1 MEDLEARALA
11 RLEPAAAE
19 YITRGA
25 GGNDTRQANLD
36 GWRRL
41 QVRPHVLRDVSA
53 VDTSTTVLGIPVAA
67 PILVAPTAQQHLV
80 CPDAECAT
88 ARAAAATGTVMV
100 SSMAS
105 SRPFAEIAAA
115 APDGPQFAQM
125 YMLRDR
131 GRSRAIAEAARDA
144 GARAIVASVDAGA
157 IPYGRGATELGARV
171 AGLVAEYD
179 ASVTIDDV
187 MRLGEWSGL
196 PVVVKGVV
204 RSDDA
209 RECVDAGVAAV
220 YVSNHGV
227 ASSTDASTPLQRSP
241 MLSRASKAARRSTST
256 VASVRVSMCCGRSLS
271 APRQCSSAAP
281 SCGASRWAARQARAR
296 CSNDYTTSWRARWPS
311 AARRRSQT
319 SRPTWWR
326 CGDRPGWTI
335 SRRRSSIA
343 RGGPRASDVRAR
355 RCGCD
360 PSARPPA

>member
-220 YVSNHGV
+220 YVSNHGGRILDGCIDAAAALADV
-227 ASSTDASTPLQRSP
+227 VTGVEGRAEVYVDGGIRTGVDVLRALALGASAVLVGRPILWGLALGGETGACEVLQR
-241 MLSRASKAARRSTST
+241 LHDELARAMAF
-256 VASVRVSMCCGRSLS
+256 CG
-271 APRQCSSAAP
+271 AP
-281 SCGASRWAARQARAR
+281 SVA
-296 CSNDYTTSWRARWPS
+296 
-311 AARRRSQT
+311 
-319 SRPTWWR
+319 
-326 CGDRPGWTI
+326 
-335 SRRRSSIA
+335 
-343 RGGPRASDVRAR
+343 DVAPDMVALR
-355 RCGCD
+355 
-360 PSARPPA
+360 